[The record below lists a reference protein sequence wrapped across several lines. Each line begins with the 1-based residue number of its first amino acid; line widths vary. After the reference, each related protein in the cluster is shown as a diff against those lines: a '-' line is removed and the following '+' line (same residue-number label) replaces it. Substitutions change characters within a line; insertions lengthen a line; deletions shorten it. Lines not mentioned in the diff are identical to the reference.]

1 MIISLE
7 DLAAKRVKSTPQ
19 VGISDHTITLTN
31 APKDHELIFTGKG
44 TRGLVFKDA
53 KGKIIFRGVTIDN
66 ASTSVTLKF
75 DGTYSDIKVDG
86 EGTSKL
92 FGKAGN
98 AASQMIYF
106 QGTWRNIE
114 VCGFEIDQRRNSTP
128 GTSTTGAAVQFAGV
142 LKAGH
147 NLGKVYQHNIIVRN
161 AGDEPFYTNHFEKG
175 SGYAQGDILITE
187 DCEVYNSGRDF
198 FQQWGFKDVTYHNCK
213 GDNGALEADA
223 ERNHISALSMNGD
236 TDTLLVEN
244 CEFKNI
250 PQLVYSGTPT
260 TKIKALFNGVKYTQG
275 THPGTRSN
283 QSAYLKG
290 KVLSDPNQRS
300 EYTFKNCVIDA
311 PNNLICAISADKCD
325 VVLIGNKITSPKVSR
340 EFEPASVTVKLPDPV
355 TVTTHGDLIIET
367 TTTWDGM
374 VSVKYYALI
383 GDVKTE
389 LIVK

>member
-1 MIISLE
+1 MIIALE
-7 DLAAKRVKSTPQ
+7 DLAAKRVKSTPE

-53 KGKIIFRGVTIDN
+53 KGKVIFRGATIDN
-66 ASTSVTLKF
+66 SSTSVTLKF
-75 DGTYSDIKVDG
+75 DGVYDSVKVDG

-106 QGTWRNIE
+106 QGTWSNIE
-114 VCGFEIDQRRNSTP
+114 VCGFEIDHRRDNKTLST
-128 GTSTTGAAVQFAGV
+128 TTGAAVQFAGV

-147 NLGKVYQHNIIVRN
+147 NLGKVYQHDIIVRN
-161 AGDEPFYTNHFEKG
+161 AGDEGFYTNHFERG
-175 SGYAQGDILITE
+175 SGYAQGDVLLVE
-187 DCEVYNSGRDF
+187 RCKVYNSGRDN
-198 FQQWGFKDVTYHNCK
+198 FQEWGFRDVTYRDCY
-213 GDNGALEADA
+213 GENGALEADPA
-223 ERNHISALSMNGD
+223 RNHISALSLNGD
-236 TDTLLVEN
+236 TDNLLVEN
-244 CEFKNI
+244 CEFKNV
-250 PQLVYSGTPT
+250 PQLVYSGSPT
-260 TKIKALFNGVKYTQG
+260 TKIKAVFNGVKYTQG

-290 KVLSDPNQRS
+290 KVLPDPKERS